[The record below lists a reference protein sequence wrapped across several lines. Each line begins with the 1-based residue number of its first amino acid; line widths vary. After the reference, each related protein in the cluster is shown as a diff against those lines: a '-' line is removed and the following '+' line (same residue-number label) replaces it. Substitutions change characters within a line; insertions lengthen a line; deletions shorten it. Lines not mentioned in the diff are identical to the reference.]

1 MPMTSGGKGMRK
13 VFDSLPSV
21 KQILITMAVCL
32 ALGMAVAGFHPKAL
46 IALAMGVLV
55 LAMVTLRNYNPMA
68 WEAYNDP
75 LAHSMRLQRDKAA
88 EQLRS
93 IVHAHDLGDTT
104 ALSLEMDH
112 ARQLVHE
119 MYSPKGRR

>member
-1 MPMTSGGKGMRK
+1 MRK
-13 VFDSLPSV
+13 VVDSLPSV
-21 KQILITMAVCL
+21 KQILITMVVCL
-32 ALGMAVAGFHPKAL
+32 ALGVAVAGFHPKAL

-68 WEAYNDP
+68 WEAYHDP
-75 LAHSMRLQRDKAA
+75 LAHSMRLQRDKVV
-88 EQLRS
+88 EQLQS
-93 IVHAHDLGDTT
+93 IIHAHDLGDTA
-104 ALSLEMDH
+104 ALSVEMGR